1 LIQVKQF
8 SRTWI
13 RKNTNR
19 SHNSLQFSCICRDF
33 AQDNCYI
40 RDCDE
45 DSGFLSHQGGCTHD
59 MPNLSRYFQRLR
71 SGSPLSLRLLAWILL
86 FSSVFTLIASGIQ
99 LYSDYRKDVGLI
111 DQRLKVIESG
121 YASSLSR
128 SLWALDQKLL
138 QTQMEGILSLPD
150 IAHLRLR
157 IEPDSELVMGSIP
170 RGAETKTHSFILVH
184 DGNENFRL
192 GELTITANLDRVYRE
207 MKQKIGIILTTQF
220 LKTFFVSIFILW
232 IFQHL
237 VTRHLSGMAAY
248 ARDFSLSNLS
258 QPLTLDRP
266 DSPANR
272 RDELGQVVDAINQM
286 RERLNIDI
294 ARQKRDAAEIRK
306 FSKAI
311 EQSPSSVLICD
322 RQWHIEYVNEKFS
335 QLTGFNRNSILG
347 KHPAE
352 LGNDGSQNRERRN
365 LWQSIRLQVQRVGVW
380 QGEVNSIRKSG
391 DRFWEQL
398 VVTPIK
404 DNNGEIT
411 GYLILGEDV
420 SIRKRYEQQLLRQA
434 NYDILTGLPNRML
447 ALDRLKLALA
457 QARRENSLVGVMFL
471 DLDNFKHINDT
482 LGHDAGDNLLIEAA
496 RRISSCLRGT
506 STVARLGGDE
516 FLVVLPGLP
525 GPDACSQVAER
536 ILKTFEPP
544 FNLNAQEVFVTTSIG
559 IAVFPTDSDNSG
571 TLLQHADAAMYEAKH
586 KGKSAYARFSP
597 EMSEVS
603 HERLQMESLMR
614 RALELN
620 EFELH
625 YQPIVD
631 TESGELQAAEA
642 LLRWSNPTL
651 GLVMPDRFIPLAE
664 ETGMITPVGEW
675 VLQEACRTA
684 VSWREITG
692 KDISISVNV
701 SPRQFRDSGFLDAV
715 MGALDS
721 SGLKPELL
729 ELEITERL
737 LLDNSIETATILYQL
752 DHAGVRLSVDD
763 FGTGYSALSY
773 LKSYP
778 FDVLKIDKSFVNDVN
793 KKPEDASLVR
803 AIINMAHS
811 LGLEVIAEGVED
823 RAQADFLRLEQCDY
837 SQGYFYCKP
846 KPAQEFESWLR
857 NKYRIPV

>member
-1 LIQVKQF
+1 
-8 SRTWI
+8 
-13 RKNTNR
+13 
-19 SHNSLQFSCICRDF
+19 
-33 AQDNCYI
+33 
-40 RDCDE
+40 
-45 DSGFLSHQGGCTHD
+45 
-59 MPNLSRYFQRLR
+59 MPNALKHFQRLR
-71 SGSPLSLRLLAWILL
+71 TSSPLSLKLMAWILL
-86 FSSVFTLIASGIQ
+86 FSSVFTVIASGIQ
-99 LYSDYRKDVGLI
+99 LYSDYRKDVSLI

-121 YASSLSR
+121 YASSLAG

-157 IEPDSELVMGSIP
+157 IEPDSELVMGSVP
-170 RGAETKTHSFILVH
+170 RGAETKTHSFTLVH
-184 DGNENFRL
+184 DGDRSFTL
-192 GELTITANLDRVYRE
+192 GELTITASLDRVYRE
-207 MKQKIGIILTTQF
+207 MKQKIGVILATQF
-220 LKTFFVSIFILW
+220 LKIFFVSILILW
-232 IFQHL
+232 IFRHL
-237 VTRHLSGMAAY
+237 VTRHLSDMAAY
-248 ARDFSLSNLS
+248 ARYFSLANLS

-266 DSPANR
+266 DSRANR
-272 RDELGQVVDAINQM
+272 KDELEQVVDAINQM
-286 RERLNIDI
+286 RERLNTDV
-294 ARQKRDAAEIRK
+294 ARQNRDAAEIRK

-322 RQWHIEYVNEKFS
+322 RQWRIEYVNQKFS
-335 QLTGFNRNSILG
+335 QLTGFDRNSIVG
-347 KHPAE
+347 KHPSE
-352 LGNDGSQNRERRN
+352 LGGEGTRNRERQH
-365 LWQSIRLQVQRVGVW
+365 LWQSIRLQVQRVDVW
-380 QGEVNSIRKSG
+380 QGEVNSVRKNG
-391 DRFWEQL
+391 ERFWEQL

-404 DNNGEIT
+404 DNGGGVT

-457 QARRENSLVGVMFL
+457 QARRENTLVGVMFL

-516 FLVVLPGLP
+516 FLVILPGLP
-525 GPDACSQVAER
+525 GPDTCSQVAER
-536 ILKTFEPP
+536 ILKTFSPP
-544 FNLNAQEVFVTTSIG
+544 FTLNAQEVFVTTSIG
-559 IAVFPTDSDNSG
+559 IAIFPTDSDNSG

-586 KGKSAYARFSP
+586 NGKSAYAHFSP

-614 RALELN
+614 RALEFN

-625 YQPIVD
+625 YQPIVH
-631 TESGELQAAEA
+631 TESGQLRAAEA
-642 LLRWSNPTL
+642 LLRWNSPTL

-664 ETGMITPVGEW
+664 ETGLITPVGEW
-675 VLQEACRTA
+675 ILQEACRTA
-684 VSWREITG
+684 VGWRKTAR
-692 KDISISVNV
+692 KDIGISVNV
-701 SPRQFRDSGFLDAV
+701 SPRQFRHPGFLAAV
-715 MGALDS
+715 MGALRS

-737 LLDNSIETATILYQL
+737 LLDNSIETAAILYQL
-752 DHAGVRLSVDD
+752 DQAGVRLSVDD

-778 FDVLKIDKSFVNDVN
+778 FDVLKIDKSFVNDII
-793 KKPEDASLVR
+793 KEPEDASLVR

-811 LGLEVIAEGVED
+811 LGLKVVAEGVEEEG
-823 RAQADFLRLEQCDY
+823 QATILRQEHCDY
-837 SQGYFYCKP
+837 SQGYFYSRAQ
-846 KPAQEFESWLR
+846 PAREFEAWLQEHH
-857 NKYRIPV
+857 RIPV

>member
-1 LIQVKQF
+1 
-8 SRTWI
+8 
-13 RKNTNR
+13 
-19 SHNSLQFSCICRDF
+19 
-33 AQDNCYI
+33 
-40 RDCDE
+40 
-45 DSGFLSHQGGCTHD
+45 
-59 MPNLSRYFQRLR
+59 MPNLSKHFQRLR
-71 SGSPLSLRLLAWILL
+71 TGSPLSFRLLAWILL
-86 FSSVFTLIASGIQ
+86 FSSVFTLIASGVQ

-121 YASSLSR
+121 YASSLAR

-150 IAHLRLR
+150 ITHLRLR
-157 IEPDSELVMGSIP
+157 IEPDSELVIGSIP
-170 RGAETKTHSFILVH
+170 RDAETKTHSFTLMH
-184 DGNENFRL
+184 EGDQSFRL
-192 GELTITANLDRVYRE
+192 GELTVTANLDRVYRE
-207 MKQKIGIILTTQF
+207 MKQKIGVILATQF
-220 LKTFFVSIFILW
+220 LKTLFVSILILL
-232 IFQHL
+232 IIRHL
-237 VTRHLSGMAAY
+237 VTRHLSDMAAY
-248 ARDFSLSNLS
+248 ARDFSLENLS
-258 QPLTLDRP
+258 EPLTLDRP

-286 RERLNIDI
+286 RERLNTDI

-322 RQWHIEYVNEKFS
+322 RQWHIEYVNQKFT
-335 QLTGFNRNSILG
+335 QLTGFDRKSILG

-352 LGNDGSQNRERRN
+352 LGDEGGQNRERQN

-391 DRFWEQL
+391 ERFWEQL

-404 DNNGEIT
+404 DNDGEIT

-457 QARRENSLVGVMFL
+457 QARRENTLVGVMFL

-536 ILKTFEPP
+536 ILKTFSPP
-544 FNLNAQEVFVTTSIG
+544 FSLNAQEVFVTTSIG
-559 IAVFPTDSDNSG
+559 IAIFPTDSDNSG

-586 KGKSAYARFSP
+586 NGKSSYAHFSP

-625 YQPIVD
+625 YQPIVH
-631 TESGELQAAEA
+631 TETGKLQAAEA
-642 LLRWSNPTL
+642 LLRWNNPTL

-664 ETGMITPVGEW
+664 ETGLITPVGEW
-675 VLQEACRTA
+675 VMQEACRTA
-684 VSWREITG
+684 VGWGKTTG
-692 KDISISVNV
+692 RSIGISVNV
-701 SPRQFRDSGFLDAV
+701 SPRQFRDPGFFDGV
-715 MGALDS
+715 MSALRS

-752 DHAGVRLSVDD
+752 DKAGVRLSVDD

-793 KKPEDASLVR
+793 KEPEDASLVR

-811 LGLEVIAEGVED
+811 LGLKVIAEGVEEES
-823 RAQADFLRLEQCDY
+823 QADFLRREHCDY
-837 SQGYFYCKP
+837 SQGYYYSRPQTGKD
-846 KPAQEFESWLR
+846 FEGWLKS
-857 NKYRIPV
+857 NHRIPV